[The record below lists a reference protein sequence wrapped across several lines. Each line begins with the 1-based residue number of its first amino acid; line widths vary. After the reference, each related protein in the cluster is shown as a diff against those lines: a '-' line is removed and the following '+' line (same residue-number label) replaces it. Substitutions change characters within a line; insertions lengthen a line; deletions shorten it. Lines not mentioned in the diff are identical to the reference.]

1 MTNQTTAITPYS
13 RLKSIVQSDDVQARF
28 KALLDKNS
36 PAFLASLLSVVG
48 NNKYLME
55 CDPGSILT
63 AAAKAAV
70 LRLPVEAAL
79 GFGHIVPF
87 KGTATFV
94 IGYKGLIQLALRSGM
109 YEAINATE
117 IYQGEEIK
125 IDRLSGRIVLNGKRT
140 GDAIT
145 GYVSYFKL
153 KNGFEKHLY
162 MSVPE
167 IEAHAKKYS
176 KSYGFDSS
184 AWKTNFDAMAKKT
197 VLRLLLGKY
206 GLLSIDIMD
215 DDDVSLHA
223 AGAAADDPRFAIP
236 NFDNYLEGEVTDVTD
251 APPAQDELLQATVAD
266 GSFENIHE
274 ARNAFKRCKTDWTTF
289 DGAKA
294 WARAYRAWREMDAKP
309 EKAAEYANNGEM
321 PK

>member
-1 MTNQTTAITPYS
+1 MTNQTSAITPYT
-13 RLKSIVQSDDVQARF
+13 RLKTIVQSDDVQARF

-48 NNKYLME
+48 SNKYLME
-55 CDPGSILT
+55 CEPGSILT

-125 IDRLSGRIVLNGKRT
+125 TDRLSGRVILNGKRT
-140 GDAIT
+140 GDTVI

-153 KNGFEKHLY
+153 KNGFEKYLH
-162 MSVPE
+162 MTTAE
-167 IEAHAKKYS
+167 IEAHGKRYS

-197 VLRLLLGKY
+197 VLRLLLGRY
-206 GLLSIDIMD
+206 GLLSIDVMD
-215 DDDVSLHA
+215 DDEPAPVI
-223 AGAAADDPRFAIP
+223 GAADDPRFAIP
-236 NFDNYLEGEVTDVTD
+236 QFDNYLEGEIIS
-251 APPAQDELLQATVAD
+251 PDETEKPLTEDERLQATVAA

-274 ARNAFKRCKTDWTTF
+274 ARNAFKRCKVDWSTF
-289 DGAKA
+289 ETANA
-294 WARAYRAWREMDAKP
+294 WAKAYRAWRAMDAKP